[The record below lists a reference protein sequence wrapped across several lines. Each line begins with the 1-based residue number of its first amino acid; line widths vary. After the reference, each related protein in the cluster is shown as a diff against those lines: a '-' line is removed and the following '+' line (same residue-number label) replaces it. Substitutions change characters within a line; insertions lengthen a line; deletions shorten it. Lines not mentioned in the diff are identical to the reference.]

1 MAPEIN
7 ARLHGELLRDISGF
21 SPTQYSGLRSGGADL
36 RMWTIIPIQ
45 LARRLARL
53 GDTFAIT
60 RHITDVS
67 ASELRA
73 ELSAATA
80 AVSSING
87 CFSTY
92 GHGAFGKCGGNNTY
106 GSHGSQSYGV
116 HGISEY
122 VADGFS
128 TKRAAEITKLQA
140 SHKRHLTF
148 LSEAEVISPL
158 RSLLG
163 DSRAAR
169 PNEGSEMKV
178 APGDIDEA
186 GLAALAAAAAQQDQ
200 LPLAPR
206 EEKAAEPVP
215 EDLDL
220 RKRLEDV
227 SQAMGKDAARGLLGN
242 AVKVLQ
248 RLAKDQANPKLH
260 EMRKEVLE
268 RIVGESL
275 FFVFEAAGFEERPA
289 GDGGAPAAFVWRGG
303 EEAASAVRVAL
314 AESQRAADL
323 CLDPDAVTFTQVS
336 ELVGAGRALPGIEDV
351 DDKALDNDSFW
362 RKWDLQ
368 VAVRGGAESHG
379 AYASLFWL
387 RLRFCHEW
395 PAKPP
400 AVRFLSVIHHR
411 LVEDGEM
418 QEPFFT
424 HLKQSAWDA
433 SSRRYRLHDLLTAV
447 RLSLTDP
454 HAVCPEEEAVALPVP
469 HGTPEYQGTV
479 AHPALGPDHKEFK
492 MQTHAQR
499 MPKEFQGR
507 WEALGQRGAA
517 TIFVDHSS
525 RHVAIFAQSPLGDVE
540 LNGEV
545 DEDNGTLFGDV
556 IFSGSREGSFSLV
569 PVPEEQRDLG
579 DESTN
584 TKRLAIIRKFTSM
597 ARHPEL
603 FAEKP
608 NWTCNEWLNPGFS
621 KALAAGTA
629 DAWRD
634 LLMTHSPGEVYSFP
648 FFTAGFCEVLLQ
660 EVMNFY
666 DSGLPA
672 R

>member
-1 MAPEIN
+1 MGVCEVCSLEVP
-7 ARLHGELLRDISGF
+7 RLLAGIDGALLFPWS
-21 SPTQYSGLRSGGADL
+21 
-36 RMWTIIPIQ
+36 
-45 LARRLARL
+45 
-53 GDTFAIT
+53 
-60 RHITDVS
+60 S
-67 ASELRA
+67 A
-73 ELSAATA
+73 
-80 AVSSING
+80 
-87 CFSTY
+87 
-92 GHGAFGKCGGNNTY
+92 
-106 GSHGSQSYGV
+106 
-116 HGISEY
+116 
-122 VADGFS
+122 
-128 TKRAAEITKLQA
+128 
-140 SHKRHLTF
+140 
-148 LSEAEVISPL
+148 EA
-158 RSLLG
+158 
-163 DSRAAR
+163 
-169 PNEGSEMKV
+169 
-178 APGDIDEA
+178 
-186 GLAALAAAAAQQDQ
+186 
-200 LPLAPR
+200 
-206 EEKAAEPVP
+206 
-215 EDLDL
+215 
-220 RKRLEDV
+220 LE
-227 SQAMGKDAARGLLGN
+227 
-242 AVKVLQ
+242 
-248 RLAKDQANPKLH
+248 
-260 EMRKEVLE
+260 
-268 RIVGESL
+268 
-275 FFVFEAAGFEERPA
+275 
-289 GDGGAPAAFVWRGG
+289 
-303 EEAASAVRVAL
+303 
-314 AESQRAADL
+314 
-323 CLDPDAVTFTQVS
+323 
-336 ELVGAGRALPGIEDV
+336 
-351 DDKALDNDSFW
+351 NDSFL

-400 AVRFLSVIHHR
+400 AVRFLSIIHHR

-608 NWTCNEWLNPGFS
+608 NWTCNEWLDPGFS

-672 R
+672 RRPNSMNNYGIILAEIGLEPWVRSLQDLVRPLGELLWPGPGSGWDGHHCFIVRYREGEDLGLDMHVDDSEVTFNVCLGFTFEGAGLQFCGISGTSSHRKERLKYGRCVVHLGKHRHGADDIVSGERLNLILWNHSSEFRKSNEYRSPRYDVEGSPPDLECLSYTHDRDFGRFRPYPPGKANLAAAAWCPPRHAEYAGFENDLG